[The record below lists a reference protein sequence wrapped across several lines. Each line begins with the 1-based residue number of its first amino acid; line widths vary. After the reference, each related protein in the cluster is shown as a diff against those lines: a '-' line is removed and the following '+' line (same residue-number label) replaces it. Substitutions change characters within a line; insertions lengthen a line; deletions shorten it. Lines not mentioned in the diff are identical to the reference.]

1 MASRSLEKG
10 QAALSEL
17 KAAGSRGAYSTVQ
30 LDVTDDKSIEAAAAH
45 M

>member
-1 MASRSLEKG
+1 MANRSLEKG

-17 KAAGSRGAYSTVQ
+17 KAAGPKGALFTVQ
-30 LDVTDDKSIEAAAAH
+30 LDVTDDKSIEAVAAH